1 MVCCLCFFT
10 ITVVANLKGITLN
23 LTLTCPAVKFARCV
37 YFGAFYVSRK
47 TLYHPPTLPCPMM
60 RKSYG
65 VGRGGYGICS
75 LSLSTSKFY
84 SKGKLLA
91 KDCGNYRKRVRHLRK
106 VRKTFHE
113 LVWSQTQKKNQHSP
127 FIPGYLNILSQYD
140 HISCIF
146 VTLVIAR
153 TEKKKTLGE
162 SINLKKQEDWVI
174 GKYKQLDFF
183 STWLVEEVTPVSW
196 PITERSIV
204 KLDFLW
210 QSNKKIISCTEW
222 LPLIFSNSLCILLV
236 FVTTLKLIF

>member
-1 MVCCLCFFT
+1 
-10 ITVVANLKGITLN
+10 
-23 LTLTCPAVKFARCV
+23 
-37 YFGAFYVSRK
+37 
-47 TLYHPPTLPCPMM
+47 M

-65 VGRGGYGICS
+65 VGRGGYGICG
-75 LSLSTSKFY
+75 LTLSTSKFY

-91 KDCGNYRKRVRHLRK
+91 KYRGNYRKRVRHLRK

-113 LVWSQTQKKNQHSP
+113 LVWSQTQKKESTQSVHSR
-127 FIPGYLNILSQYD
+127 
-140 HISCIF
+140 IF
-146 VTLVIAR
+146 KYIKLIWSYFLHFCYVSNR
-153 TEKKKTLGE
+153 KDWKKKHQE

-222 LPLIFSNSLCILLV
+222 LPLVFSNWHSLCFCNHFETHFLVNNLGQFHDKCPLV
-236 FVTTLKLIF
+236 FQKKLDQFNLQHLPW